1 VEAPKNPDESTIFQ
15 LFSLVGTPDEV
26 ASMRAR
32 FEQGG
37 TGYGEFKKE
46 LFTRLWEF
54 FGPMRQRREEILKDP
69 GYIDQILRKGAE
81 RANAIADRVME
92 RVRQAVGL
100 R

>member
-1 VEAPKNPDESTIFQ
+1 
-15 LFSLVGTPDEV
+15 
-26 ASMRAR
+26 MRAK

-54 FGPMRQRREEILKDP
+54 FGPMRQRRQEILKDR